1 MATNPITIPRARPVQ
16 PVETVEVPVQPT
28 DSHLIEWKDS
38 RNQAEDL
45 QRGTVVHV
53 TIVRGRPDQAA
64 LDASLGGL
72 AVGHPHP
79 YAPHS
84 YVVHVKFEHYS
95 YGPDPD
101 SGQQTPTTQR
111 DSQNYTK
118 MTVTYRQIP
127 CPGKWEEQGGVSLI
141 SRLEWYDR
149 KDPPRTLR
157 GTREGVSILIPQ
169 PVYKRHF
176 PKVFL
181 SPAKYAEIEDEVS
194 KTNGNTWRGR
204 MPGHWLFESWLPKLL
219 FGDPI
224 TGTAAYE
231 LTLMFRGDPER
242 HHEWWFPVIDSENY
256 RPPTPNPGEGRAD
269 FFNRA
274 FLKRTIYD
282 PSEKNWDEIVPLRGT
297 PCDPPATTS

>member
-53 TIVRGRPDQAA
+53 MIVRGRPDQAA

-72 AVGHPHP
+72 AVGYPHP
-79 YAPHS
+79 YAPDS
-84 YVVHVKFEHYS
+84 YVVHVRFEHYS
-95 YGPDPD
+95 HGPDPD
-101 SGQQTPTTQR
+101 SDEQTPTTQR

-127 CPGKWEEQGGVSLI
+127 CPAKWEEQGGVSLI

-157 GTREGVSILIPQ
+157 NTREGVSILIPQ
-169 PVYKRHF
+169 PTYKRHF

-181 SPAKYAEIEDEVS
+181 SATKYNEIEDEVGRV
-194 KTNGNTWRGR
+194 NGRTWHGR
-204 MPGHWLFESWLPKLL
+204 KPGHWLLEGWLPKLL
-219 FGDPI
+219 YGDP
-224 TGTAAYE
+224 TGRAAYE
-231 LTLMFRGDPER
+231 LTLMWRGDPER
-242 HHEWWFPVIDSENY
+242 HHEWWFPKIEQGTL
-256 RPPTPNPGEGRAD
+256 RPIEPNAGETRD
-269 FFNRA
+269 RFLRRA
-274 FLKRTIYD
+274 FDRRTIYE
-282 PSEKNWDEIVPLRGT
+282 PSEENWDELVPLRRT